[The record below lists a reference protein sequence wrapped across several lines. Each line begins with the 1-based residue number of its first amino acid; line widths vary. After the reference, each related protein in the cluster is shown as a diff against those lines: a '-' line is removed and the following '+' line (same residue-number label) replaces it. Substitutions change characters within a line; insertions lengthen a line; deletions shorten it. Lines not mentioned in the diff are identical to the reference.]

1 MDSRRDLL
9 AKLGLAAATLA
20 APTTAAAVAR
30 RIEPGSGGGA
40 ADAQPDKGG
49 RAVVG
54 SDEADPDT
62 TLASDAEVAA
72 SDADV
77 SPAPWWLLAPLRA
90 GAPLAMGWSLAD
102 LSGPHNGGL
111 VLRLQHSNGA
121 VGSVHLSAR
130 APGARPLATT
140 HLLDLR
146 LMDGGDGDRP
156 TDETLGRLV
165 VGLAQHIARNEL
177 AAAGDDPVLSALLP
191 HSERLIRHGTQGLT

>member
-9 AKLGLAAATLA
+9 AKLGFAAAALA

-30 RIEPGSGGGA
+30 RLEAAPGGGA
-40 ADAQPDKGG
+40 HAASPSGDLDGPADGGGDPHDAEADA
-49 RAVVG
+49 
-54 SDEADPDT
+54 ADP
-62 TLASDAEVAA
+62 AGEEG
-72 SDADV
+72 
-77 SPAPWWLLAPLRA
+77 PAPWWLLAPLRA
-90 GAPLAMGWSLAD
+90 GAPLAMGWTLAD
-102 LSGPHNGGL
+102 LSGPRNGGL
-111 VLRLQHSNGA
+111 VLRLQHRDGA

-146 LMDGGDGDRP
+146 LMDGGDGSLP

-177 AAAGDDPVLSALLP
+177 AAVGDDPALSALLP